1 MFPRIARVALT
12 AAIVILASYVGYTLW
27 NRYIDAPWT
36 RDGRVRADI
45 IAVSPDVAGIVTTV
59 PVIDDQEIHKGDV
72 LFVVDTARYEV
83 ALEEAQAA
91 LQAARIEA
99 ALKQDEAARRASLEA
114 VVVSSENQQA
124 AKSAASTAGAKVR
137 QALSAVA
144 AAELNL
150 ARTRVVSPVDGFV
163 ANLNVH
169 AGDYAVVGR
178 PLIAIV
184 DRHSFRVE
192 AYFEET
198 KLPGVH
204 RGDSAELRLLG
215 GDVRLSGH
223 VDGLAHAIS
232 EPDVAGLLSNV
243 SPTFHWVRLAQ
254 RIPVRISIDKIPD
267 GLTLASGMTC
277 TVIVRAAPTVRN
289 PALLK

>member
-1 MFPRIARVALT
+1 MFQRIARITLTLGIAAVAT
-12 AAIVILASYVGYTLW
+12 YVGYMLW

-45 IAVSPDVAGIVTTV
+45 IAVSPDVAGIVTDV

-72 LFVVDTARYEV
+72 LFVVDTARYQV

-91 LQAARIEA
+91 LQGARIEA
-99 ALKQDEAARRASLEA
+99 ALKENEAARRASLEA

-137 QALSAVA
+137 LALSAVA

-150 ARTRVVSPVDGFV
+150 ARTRVVSPVDGYV
-163 ANLNVH
+163 TNLNVH

-204 RGDSAELRLLG
+204 RGDPVEVHMLG
-215 GDVRLSGH
+215 GNVRLSGH
-223 VDGLAHAIS
+223 VEGLARAIS

-254 RIPVRISIDKIPD
+254 RIPVRVAIDKMPD
-267 GLTLASGMTC
+267 GLMLASGMTC
-277 TVIVRAAPTVRN
+277 TVIVRGAPAARGKG
-289 PALLK
+289 AR

>member
-1 MFPRIARVALT
+1 MLIAVL
-12 AAIVILASYVGYTLW
+12 AACIGYTLW

-36 RDGRVRADI
+36 RDGRVRADVI
-45 IAVSPDVAGIVTTV
+45 SVSPDVAGIVTEV
-59 PVIDDQEIHKGDV
+59 PVSDDQEIHKGDL
-72 LFVVDTARYEV
+72 LFVVDTARYAV

-99 ALKQDEAARRASLEA
+99 ALKENEAARRASLEA

-124 AKSAASTAGAKVR
+124 AKSAAGSANAKVR
-137 QALSAVA
+137 EALSAVA
-144 AAELNL
+144 AAQLNL
-150 ARTRVVSPVDGFV
+150 ARTRVVSPVDGYV
-163 ANLNVH
+163 TNLNVH

-204 RGDSAELRLLG
+204 RGDPADLHLLG
-215 GDVRLSGH
+215 GNVQLRGH
-223 VDGLAHAIS
+223 VDGLARAIS

-254 RIPVRISIDKIPD
+254 RIPVRISIDRIPD

-277 TVIVRAAPTVRN
+277 TVVIRDA
-289 PALLK
+289 PALRKSGTKG

>member
-1 MFPRIARVALT
+1 MFPRIARIALT
-12 AAIVILASYVGYTLW
+12 AGIAIVAAYVGYSLW

-59 PVIDDQEIHKGDV
+59 AVIDDQEIHKGDL

-163 ANLNVH
+163 TNLNVH

-289 PALLK
+289 PAPLK

>member
-45 IAVSPDVAGIVTTV
+45 IAVSPDVAGIVTEV

-72 LFVVDTARYEV
+72 LFVVDTARYEL

-91 LQAARIEA
+91 LQGARIEA
-99 ALKQDEAARRASLEA
+99 ALKENEAARRASLEA

-124 AKSAASTAGAKVR
+124 AKSAASTATAKVR
-137 QALSAVA
+137 VALSAVA

-150 ARTRVVSPVDGFV
+150 ARTRVVSPVDGYV
-163 ANLNVH
+163 TNLNVH

-204 RGDSAELRLLG
+204 RGDPVEVRMLG
-215 GDVRLSGH
+215 GNVRLSGH
-223 VDGLAHAIS
+223 VEGLARAIS

-254 RIPVRISIDKIPD
+254 RIPVRVAIDKMPD
-267 GLTLASGMTC
+267 GLMLASGMTC
-277 TVIVRAAPTVRN
+277 TVVIRAVSDGPTLR
-289 PALLK
+289 

>member
-1 MFPRIARVALT
+1 MFQRIARIALT
-12 AAIVILASYVGYTLW
+12 LGIAAVAAYVGYTLW

-45 IAVSPDVAGIVTTV
+45 IAVSPDVAGIVTEV

-72 LFVVDTARYEV
+72 LFVVDTARYQV

-91 LQAARIEA
+91 LQGARIEA
-99 ALKQDEAARRASLEA
+99 ALKENEAARRASLEA

-124 AKSAASTAGAKVR
+124 AKSAASTATAKVR
-137 QALSAVA
+137 VALSAVA

-150 ARTRVVSPVDGFV
+150 ARTRVVSPVDGYV
-163 ANLNVH
+163 TNLNVH

-204 RGDSAELRLLG
+204 RGDPVEVHMLG
-215 GDVRLSGH
+215 GNVRLSGH
-223 VDGLAHAIS
+223 VEGLARAIS

-254 RIPVRISIDKIPD
+254 RIPVRVAIDKMPD
-267 GLTLASGMTC
+267 GLMLASGMTC
-277 TVIVRAAPTVRN
+277 TVIIRAVSDGPTLR
-289 PALLK
+289 

>member
-1 MFPRIARVALT
+1 MFQRIARITLTLAIAAVA
-12 AAIVILASYVGYTLW
+12 AYIGYTLW

-45 IAVSPDVAGIVTTV
+45 IAVSPDVAGIVTQV

-72 LFVVDTARYEV
+72 LFVVDTARYAV

-91 LQAARIEA
+91 LQGARIEA
-99 ALKQDEAARRASLEA
+99 ALKENEAARRASLEA

-124 AKSAASTAGAKVR
+124 AKSAASTATAKVR
-137 QALSAVA
+137 VALSAVA

-150 ARTRVVSPVDGFV
+150 ARTRVVSPVDGYV
-163 ANLNVH
+163 TNLNVH

-204 RGDSAELRLLG
+204 RGDPVEVHMLG
-215 GDVRLSGH
+215 GNVRLSGH
-223 VDGLAHAIS
+223 VEGLARAIS

-254 RIPVRISIDKIPD
+254 RIPVGVAIDKMPD
-267 GLTLASGMTC
+267 GLMLASGMTC
-277 TVIVRAAPTVRN
+277 TVIVRTAPAVRGN
-289 PALLK
+289 AVR